1 MAWRRSYPSIEED
14 RMMLVTRSRLT
25 TLAAAVA
32 LVAVAAM
39 VRPATTQAAG
49 MLIADGGLGGV
60 LTIEEHTARVTINN
74 GVAVTEV
81 TQVFRNTENRQ
92 VEALYLFP
100 VPEGAT
106 VANFSMWIG
115 GKEMIG
121 EVVEK
126 ERAREIYNSYKRVR
140 RDPGLLE
147 QVDYKNFEMR
157 IFPIEA
163 NAEQR
168 VQIAYYQELNF
179 DHDWAT
185 YVYPLAT
192 APRAGIDAKVTG
204 KFGLTMHVKSAV
216 PIVKIE
222 SPSHGEEFVTVQHGD
237 KYIEASLETEGG
249 DLDRDLV
256 LSYHVSRPQTGID
269 VITSRT
275 GDEDGYF
282 LLTLTAGE
290 ELAEAYS
297 GMDYV
302 FLLDISGSM
311 ANDGKLRVSRE
322 SIDAFVRSLS
332 PEDRFEVVTF
342 NVAPTTLFNELRP
355 AGDESLT
362 AAVEFL
368 ESQQGRGGTKLRPAM
383 SIAYKYADADRP
395 LNVVVLS
402 DGMTEQSER
411 QELLGLIGSRPAGAR
426 VFCVG
431 VGNDVNRPLLGQIA
445 DEAGGLSA
453 FLSAGDNFQRQAESF
468 RRKLLRPAA
477 ANVKINFSG
486 GDVYD
491 VEPQQLPNLY
501 HGMPVR
507 LYGRYRSAGKVDVQV
522 SADINGAPLD
532 QTAAVEL
539 PKSETANPEIE
550 RMWALEKVNRLLRT
564 ADRGGNRGG
573 VTDEIVRLG
582 ETYSIVTEYT
592 SFLVLENDA
601 EYKRWQIDR
610 RNLLR
615 LGRDRQGQ
623 QQVRAD
629 LQRMREEARADL
641 GPQQKASQNP
651 VNNTEQSQAS
661 TRASTP
667 DTRNSRSRDLNF
679 APTTPS
685 GGGGGGGAI
694 DPISGGIV
702 LTLAGL
708 GAAARRRRKRAALSG
723 DHRRGGSE

>member
-1 MAWRRSYPSIEED
+1 MSI
-14 RMMLVTRSRLT
+14 SRLRLTALT
-25 TLAAAVA
+25 TALA
-32 LVAVAAM
+32 LVAVATCLCP
-39 VRPATTQAAG
+39 RATHAAG

-60 LTIEEHTARVTINN
+60 LTIEEHTAQVTINN

-92 VEALYLFP
+92 VEALYMFP

-126 ERAREIYNSYKRVR
+126 QRAREIYNSYKKVR

-147 QVDYKNFEMR
+147 QVDFKNFEMR

-168 VQIAYYQELNF
+168 VQIAYYQELDF

-192 APRAGIDAKVTG
+192 APRVGANAQVTG
-204 KFGLTMHVKSAV
+204 KFGLTLHVKSAV
-216 PIVKIE
+216 PIVEFE
-222 SPSHGEEFVTVQHGD
+222 SPSHGEEFVVVQHGE

-249 DLDRDLV
+249 SLDRDLV
-256 LSYHVSRPQTGID
+256 LAYHVSRPQTGID

-275 GDEDGYF
+275 GNEDGYF

-290 ELAEAYS
+290 ELAEAYA

-322 SIDAFVRSLS
+322 SIEAFIRSLA

-342 NVAPTTLFNELRP
+342 NVAPTTLFNQLE
-355 AGDESLT
+355 T
-362 AAVEFL
+362 ATEASIATAVEFL
-368 ESQQGRGGTKLRPAM
+368 TSQQGRGGTVLRPAM
-383 SIAYKYADADRP
+383 SIAYKYVDADRP

-402 DGMTEQSER
+402 DGMTQQSER
-411 QELLGLIGSRPAGAR
+411 RELLQLINARPSATR

-431 VGNDVNRPLLGQIA
+431 VGNEVNRPLLSQLA

-453 FLSAGDNFQRQAESF
+453 FLSAGDNFERQAESF
-468 RRKLLRPAA
+468 RRKLLRPTA
-477 ANVKINFSG
+477 ANVTISFTG

-501 HGMPVR
+501 HGKPVR
-507 LYGRYRSAGKVDVQV
+507 LYGRYRTAGTVDVRVQ
-522 SADINGAPLD
+522 AELNGAPLD
-532 QTAAVEL
+532 QTVSIEL
-539 PKSETANPEIE
+539 RKIEEANPEIE
-550 RMWALEKVNRLLRT
+550 RMWALEKVNRLLRA
-564 ADRGGNRGG
+564 ADRGGSRTA
-573 VTDEIVRLG
+573 VVDEIVRLG

-601 EYKRWQIDR
+601 EYKRWRIDR
-610 RNLLR
+610 RNLQR
-615 LGRDRQGQ
+615 LGRDRQQ
-623 QQVRAD
+623 QKQVREE
-629 LQRMREEARADL
+629 LEKLREKARADM
-641 GPQQKASQNP
+641 GPQRKKKAEQLAQATDSTSRKP
-651 VNNTEQSQAS
+651 VPNQTSPA
-661 TRASTP
+661 
-667 DTRNSRSRDLNF
+667 SRDLN
-679 APTTPS
+679 TVPS
-685 GGGGGGGAI
+685 TSDGKGGGGAI
-694 DPISGGIV
+694 DPISGAIV
-702 LTLAGL
+702 IALAGL
-708 GAAARRRRKRAALSG
+708 GAAVGRRRKSGALS
-723 DHRRGGSE
+723 RNTRQRGGE